1 MALQEISRQRSI
13 NFVMWLLMVTLMQI
27 YNEEEQAEEGKI
39 QNEKFEEKRRT
50 RKCNRAKT
58 SARVDLKV

>member
-1 MALQEISRQRSI
+1 
-13 NFVMWLLMVTLMQI
+13 MQI

-58 SARVDLKV
+58 SAHVDLKV